1 MITPELCKRF
11 LEAKAEERKT
21 KDRRLEVE
29 AELVAAAGTLKV
41 EGTTTTQSTGY
52 KVVITTK
59 VTRTLDYQIYSDLKL
74 PPNLSFV
81 SLVPELDIKRM
92 RAIEMVD
99 PAIVAM
105 CVTSKPAKPSI
116 KIEEVTE

>member
-1 MITPELCKRF
+1 MASGKLFRIGRRKTPDAKGDEVMITPELCKRF

-59 VTRTLDYQIYSDLKL
+59 VTRTLDYQIYSD
-74 PPNLSFV
+74 PDCSRNRS
-81 SLVPELDIKRM
+81 DILCPR
-92 RAIEMVD
+92 D
-99 PAIVAM
+99 PR
-105 CVTSKPAKPSI
+105 KQHDDHDPHNKQ
-116 KIEEVTE
+116 